1 LLSQVLVNN
10 VLNDWKDY
18 RLSSEVIRR
27 FRLAEENYSF
37 PLFIHPPVFVY
48 SAAFMFKYLHLP
60 LPFISVMYQLGT
72 LLLLP
77 WMASAIN
84 NGDSQLGQMASLW
97 SMVVF
102 SFCPIA
108 MLMSQK
114 FWIDNC
120 LMFTVTL
127 CGVVH
132 LTVNKF
138 YLDGKGLGRSLL
150 LQLLSGLIFAL
161 FGVQSKITALGLLP
175 FLLLDTART
184 RLAAHRT
191 GSSTMLI
198 KILDVSAHS
207 IMLLSG
213 SAAGYSPWMYLYYVS
228 SRIMFLKC

>member
-1 LLSQVLVNN
+1 VNN

-97 SMVVF
+97 SMVVLR
-102 SFCPIA
+102 FCPIS
-108 MLMSQK
+108 MMFSQK
-114 FWIDNC
+114 LWIFKC
-120 LMFTVTL
+120 LILTVTL
-127 CGVVH
+127 CGVVEI
-132 LTVNKF
+132 
-138 YLDGKGLGRSLL
+138 S
-150 LQLLSGLIFAL
+150 
-161 FGVQSKITALGLLP
+161 
-175 FLLLDTART
+175 
-184 RLAAHRT
+184 
-191 GSSTMLI
+191 M
-198 KILDVSAHS
+198 
-207 IMLLSG
+207 
-213 SAAGYSPWMYLYYVS
+213 
-228 SRIMFLKC
+228 